1 MSIVKGFV
9 PEGVEDI
16 NSLEFGIKEN
26 LTNNI
31 NNLFKS
37 FGYRQILTPTFEYY
51 DLFNEIEGTIEKEE
65 MFKFIDRHG
74 RILVLRPDATIPI
87 ARMAL
92 SSYRENKEALKFSYS
107 TSVYRMNGYED
118 GKKAEFV
125 QAGVEFLGEEGP
137 DADAEVIVMAIKSI
151 LKCGF
156 NDFKIDIGEASYFK
170 ALLETMK
177 ISKVELQEIKKYI
190 ESKNF
195 AGLQFYLENISI
207 DESIKKVILSLPML
221 YGSMDKVYERASELC
236 LNENMKKAL
245 DNLYKIYE
253 VIKEYGFE
261 KYILVDL
268 GLVSHINYYTGV
280 VFKGYVTGYGKEV
293 LGGGRYDNLTKTYGE
308 YMPSTGFGI
317 NIDALYE
324 AMKQNGLFKSI
335 GEKIDFAVLYSVEKR
350 KDAIKIASLLRDAG
364 YSVDIR
370 RLSNS
375 DSIQNG
381 YKETIVIADRIYVK
395 EPNEDK
401 SYESIK
407 QILDSI
413 ESL

>member
-1 MSIVKGFV
+1 MSIIKGFV

-65 MFKFIDRHG
+65 MFKFIDRYG

-92 SSYRENKEALKFSYS
+92 SSYRQNKEALKFSYS
-107 TSVYRMNGYED
+107 TSVYRMHGSED
-118 GKKAEFV
+118 GKKTEFV
-125 QAGVEFLGEEGP
+125 QSGVEFLGEEGV
-137 DADAEVIVMAIKSI
+137 DADAEVIVMAIKAI

-156 NDFKIDIGEASYFK
+156 KEFKIDIGEASYFK
-170 ALLETMK
+170 ALLEEMK
-177 ISKVELQEIKKYI
+177 ISKGEVQEIKKYI
-190 ESKNF
+190 EAKNF
-195 AGLQFYLENISI
+195 AGLQLYLEDITI
-207 DESIKKVILSLPML
+207 DPEVKKVILSLPML
-221 YGSMDKVYERASELC
+221 YGSMDRVYDRASELC

-245 DNLYKIYE
+245 DNLQSIYE
-253 VIKEYGFE
+253 VIREYGFE

-317 NIDALYE
+317 NIDAVYE
-324 AMKQNGLFKSI
+324 AMKLNGLFNSI
-335 GEKIDFAVLYSVEKR
+335 GEKMDFAVLYSMDKR
-350 KDAIKIASLLRDAG
+350 KDAIKIATLLRDAG

-370 RLSNS
+370 RLQGS
-375 DSIQNG
+375 DNISAG

-395 EPNEDK
+395 ESSEDK
-401 SYESIK
+401 AYESVK

-413 ESL
+413 KSI